1 MAQQTCPPSDTTV
14 PDSDSNN
21 DVQVHVTSDLTILM
35 ATAMALGMLPCCF
48 HHNLTVVLK
57 THISGATHSDIRQ
70 STCMA
75 TSDTDPSHTSN
86 ITSTAITF
94 HFTDPAPRT
103 LFAVP
108 PGVHCEE
115 FVRALPV
122 TTDNPPL
129 LRSDNAAEVPELRPP
144 SPTPSHISISDSELT
159 LSDMSDSDMSATRLS
174 TSPRGRVRW
183 YTVTK
188 GVEVGVIEGWYVL
201 RISSACSDPNN

>member
-1 MAQQTCPPSDTTV
+1 MAQQTRSPSDTTV
-14 PDSDSNN
+14 PDSDSN

-57 THISGATHSDIRQ
+57 THISGASHSDICQ
-70 STCMA
+70 STCMS

-86 ITSTAITF
+86 ITSTAMTF
-94 HFTDPAPRT
+94 HFTDSAPRT

-115 FVRALPV
+115 FARALM
-122 TTDNPPL
+122 TGNPPL
-129 LRSDNAAEVPELRPP
+129 LRSDNGAEVPELRPP

-159 LSDMSDSDMSATRLS
+159 LSDISDSDMSATRLS

-188 GVEVGVIEGWYVL
+188 GVQVGVIEGWYVL